1 MGTGTQ
7 VRRPAHETIDVLVC
21 YDVSTETVQGR
32 RRLRLVAKACEAFG
46 QRVQYS
52 VFECSLSRTDLA
64 RLRIR
69 LLEIV
74 NAEEDSL
81 RIYKLIGGRAAVT
94 ESYGKDRYID
104 FHDTIII

>member
-1 MGTGTQ
+1 
-7 VRRPAHETIDVLVC
+7 
-21 YDVSTETVQGR
+21 
-32 RRLRLVAKACEAFG
+32 
-46 QRVQYS
+46 
-52 VFECSLSRTDLA
+52 
-64 RLRIR
+64 LRIR